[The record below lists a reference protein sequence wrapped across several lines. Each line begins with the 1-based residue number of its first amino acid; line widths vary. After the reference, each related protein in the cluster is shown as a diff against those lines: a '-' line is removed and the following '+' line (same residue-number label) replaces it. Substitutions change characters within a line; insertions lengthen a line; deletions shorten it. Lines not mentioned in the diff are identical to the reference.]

1 MDRRGAVIGLAAI
14 AALLVIV
21 IVVWRVRGSPAEEG
35 EVVTDV
41 AVHVGTVG
49 RATLHGYVTAYGY
62 VEPAPATER
71 TPAAG
76 ALISAFVG
84 GVLTEIECVEG
95 SQVTQGEV
103 LFRLDS
109 RMAEVE
115 VEKARQ
121 QVDFAERAFQR
132 QQALLSSDGTSQ
144 RAYQESQQRLEEARS
159 SLAAAETTLAYMN
172 IAAPL
177 AGTVTRVDVRAGQ
190 FVDANT
196 VLGEV
201 VDLGRLVVS
210 ADVPVREAAGMQVGQ
225 RVLVG
230 TGESE
235 LASSPLEGSLIVIGR
250 DVDPTT
256 GTYRVQASL
265 PRNSGL
271 DPGKFTNIR
280 IVVEEHA
287 DVLVVPEV
295 SLVTRT
301 GEGSWVMVV
310 EGDQAVRTPVTVG
323 LREGGRVEVSGE
335 GIGEGTTIV
344 TEDAYSLPAATKI
357 HIVES

>member
-1 MDRRGAVIGLAAI
+1 MDRRRAVISVVAI
-14 AALLVIV
+14 AALLVV
-21 IVVWRVRGSPAEEG
+21 MVVVWRVMGSPAEEG

-41 AVHVGTVG
+41 GVHVGTVS

-62 VEPAPATER
+62 VEPAPATEGA
-71 TPAAG
+71 PAAG
-76 ALISAFVG
+76 ALVSAFVG
-84 GVLTEIECVEG
+84 GVLTEIDCVAG
-95 SQVTQGEV
+95 SHVRQGEV

-115 VEKARQ
+115 LEKARQ
-121 QVDFAERAFQR
+121 QANFAEKAFER

-144 RAYQESQQRLEEARS
+144 RAYQESQQRLDEARS
-159 SLAAAETTLAYMN
+159 NVAAAETTLAYMN

-177 AGTVTRVDVRAGQ
+177 TGTVTQVNVRAGQ

-201 VDLGRLVVS
+201 VDLERLVVS
-210 ADVPVREAAGMQVGQ
+210 ADVPVREAAGLQVGQ
-225 RVLVG
+225 RVLVRPSG
-230 TGESE
+230 SE
-235 LASSPLEGSLIVIGR
+235 ADSSLLEGSLIVVGR
-250 DVDPTT
+250 DVDPRT
-256 GTYRVQASL
+256 GTFRVLASV
-265 PRNSGL
+265 PASAGL
-271 DPGKFTNIR
+271 DPGVFTDIR
-280 IVVEEHA
+280 IVVEEHE

-335 GIGEGTTIV
+335 GIREGTTIV
-344 TEDAYSLPAATKI
+344 TEDAYSLPAETTI
-357 HIVES
+357 HIVEG